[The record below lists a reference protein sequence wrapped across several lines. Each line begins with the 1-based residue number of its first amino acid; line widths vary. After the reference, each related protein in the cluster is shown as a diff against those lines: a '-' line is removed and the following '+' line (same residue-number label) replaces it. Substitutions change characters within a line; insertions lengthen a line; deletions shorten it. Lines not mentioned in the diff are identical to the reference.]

1 MKPLFKLNPKE
12 EVYKMCKEKI
22 NALLAT
28 VTLLLISVSVC
39 VLIPL
44 DQSPKENPYLI
55 TVLASAY
62 GTILVLLIQMVILLR
77 KPKNNNNVI
86 VVAIDGGNLPSIN
99 YVPTATVINM
109 CRKMFE
115 MEYEAVYWPIYR
127 CWLLAKQQERY
138 RKLVTDGD
146 RLFSKDESSDKK
158 YVAHLKYVEYGGK
171 ESHII
176 QKLADM
182 PSEIEAAKFLIR
194 ITSNDGYVFYSAREL
209 AEWYQSLPVQKQTEW
224 TKPVLR
230 FLKDGTPHYS

>member
-44 DQSPKENPYLI
+44 DQSPKENPYLL

-99 YVPTATVINM
+99 YVPTAIVINM

-115 MEYEAVYWPIYR
+115 MEYEAVYCPIYR
-127 CWLLAKQQERY
+127 CWLLARHKNLVAEGD
-138 RKLVTDGD
+138 KLFG
-146 RLFSKDESSDKK
+146 KDESRDRK
-158 YVAHLKYVEYGGK
+158 YVAFLKYKEYDGK
-171 ESHII
+171 EAHII
-176 QKLADM
+176 RRLSNM

-209 AEWYQSLPVQKQTEW
+209 SEWYQSLPVQKQTEW
-224 TKPVLR
+224 AKPVLR
-230 FLKDGTPHYS
+230 FLKDGTPHYF